1 MLSFEQKLD
10 RYAELAVKVGANV
23 QPGQIFVISAM
34 IDTAEFVRLL
44 VRKGYEA
51 GAKKLSSNMEMKLL
65 IGCALKWRLRTP
77 SKTRRNGMPR
87 NLKSWQRTMLRS

>member
-10 RYAELAVKVGANV
+10 RYAELAVRVGANV
-23 QPGQIFVISAM
+23 QPGQVFVISAM

-51 GAKKLSSNMEMKLL
+51 GAKQVIVKYGDETVN
-65 IGCALKWRLRTP
+65 RLRFEMAP
-77 SKTRRNGMPR
+77 EESFQEPPKMACSGA
-87 NLKSWQRTMLRS
+87 

>member
-51 GAKKLSSNMEMKLL
+51 GAKKSSSNTRTKRS
-65 IGCALKWRLRTP
+65 IDCGSKWRQRILSRTH
-77 SKTRRNGMPR
+77 RNGMLP
-87 NLKSWQRTMLRS
+87 NLRSWHRMMLRS

>member
-44 VRKGYEA
+44 VRKG
-51 GAKKLSSNMEMKLL
+51 
-65 IGCALKWRLRTP
+65 
-77 SKTRRNGMPR
+77 
-87 NLKSWQRTMLRS
+87 

>member
-23 QPGQIFVISAM
+23 QPGQILVISAM

-44 VRKGYEA
+44 VRKAYEA
-51 GAKKLSSNMEMKLL
+51 GAKQVMEMK
-65 IGCALKWRLRTP
+65 P
-77 SKTRRNGMPR
+77 STA
-87 NLKSWQRTMLRS
+87 